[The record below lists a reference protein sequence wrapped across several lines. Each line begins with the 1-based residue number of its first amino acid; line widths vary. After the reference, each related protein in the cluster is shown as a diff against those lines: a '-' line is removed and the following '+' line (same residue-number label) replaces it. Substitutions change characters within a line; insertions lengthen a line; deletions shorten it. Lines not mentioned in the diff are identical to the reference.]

1 MEIFM
6 KINHDFHIHTTLS
19 LCANETATVENYLAK
34 AKKLGL
40 KKLGFSNHF
49 WDSAISGASDWYQQQ
64 DYEHVVRLK
73 SELDRVIGEDVKTY
87 FGCETEYD
95 PVHHGVALTEET
107 AEKFDFILVPNSHTH
122 AMMPKDFYQPY
133 QKHVDFMV
141 QAYNEILDS
150 NVSKYITAIAHPFE
164 AVACPYDRTI
174 LIDMISDDC
183 FKRMFTKSA
192 KKDVAYEI
200 NVASMKKMTDVQI
213 ADSSQM
219 RMFKLAKECGCKFIF
234 GSDAHNAEAHR
245 SYVHYVNLVADL
257 LKLREDDVVK
267 IAL

>member
-1 MEIFM
+1 M
-6 KINHDFHIHTTLS
+6 KIEHDFHIHTTLS
-19 LCANETATVENYLAK
+19 LCANETATVENYLAT

-49 WDSAISGASDWYQQQ
+49 WDSAIGGAIEWYQQQ
-64 DYEHVVRLK
+64 DYEHVARLK
-73 SELDRVIGEDVKTY
+73 LELDRVTAEDVKIY

-122 AMMPKDFYQPY
+122 MMMPKDFYQPY

-150 NVSKYITAIAHPFE
+150 KVSRYITAVAHPFE
-164 AVACPYDRTI
+164 AVNCPYDKTI

-183 FKRMFTKSA
+183 FKRMFDKSA
-192 KKDVAYEI
+192 RKDIAFEI
-200 NVASMKKMTDVQI
+200 NVASMKKMTDAQI
-213 ADSSQM
+213 AESFQM
-219 RMFKLAKECGCKFIF
+219 RMFRLAKECGCKFIF

-245 SYVHYVNLVADL
+245 LYEHHVNLVADML
-257 LKLREDDVVK
+257 QLCENDIVK